1 MLAEVEKL
9 APQVEEDWP
18 SPRAAWTT
26 LGLLMLGV
34 FASCL
39 DRTVIPLLV
48 EPIKAHYRL
57 SDTQFGALQGLAFG
71 TFYVTMA
78 IPLGMLADRYQ
89 RRLVIAAGIALF
101 NLFAIMTGLARSYAQ
116 LFIARM
122 GVGFGEASLQPT
134 AFSLI
139 SDNFP
144 PARLGRAISLFI
156 MCNYVGAS
164 MAMAVGGAL
173 VSIFDRMEAARPG
186 ALFGFEPWQA
196 TVICIALPGLL
207 LFPFFLLIREPRRR
221 GVAAMETRTGFGEI
235 FREIGRRR
243 HVYLLI
249 FGACAM
255 ANALTTGVAT
265 WIPALFI
272 RAYGWTPAQIGL
284 WLGILLLAGGA
295 IGSFAGGWMTDRLTA
310 RGELDA
316 PLKVAAYGFCVLAV
330 FSIAAP
336 LMPRPELALLCYM
349 PQYFILPAAFSVVPA
364 ALQLITANRLSAQ
377 IGAAYMTFINLI
389 GTFVGPLLVG
399 VMSDYAGDAQGLRH
413 AMALVAGI
421 TTPLMIALM
430 SLARGPYRGL
440 RQQGNAR
447 PV

>member
-1 MLAEVEKL
+1 MAAAVEQSQASAE
-9 APQVEEDWP
+9 APWP
-18 SPRAAWTT
+18 SPRMAWTT
-26 LGLLMLGV
+26 LALLMLGV

-89 RRLVIAAGIALF
+89 RRVVIAAGIALF
-101 NLFAIMTGLARSYAQ
+101 NLFSILTGLARSYGQ
-116 LFIARM
+116 LFVARM
-122 GVGFGEASLQPT
+122 GVGFGEASLQPS

-144 PARLGRAISLFI
+144 PAKLGRAISLFI
-156 MCNYVGAS
+156 MCNYVGSS
-164 MAMAVGGAL
+164 MALAVGGAL
-173 VSIFDRMEAARPG
+173 VGAFDRIEARQPG
-186 ALFGFEPWQA
+186 VLHGLAPWQA
-196 TVICIALPGLL
+196 TIICIAVPGIL
-207 LFPFFLLIREPRRR
+207 LFPLFLLIREPRRR
-221 GVAAMETRTGFGEI
+221 GVAKTPVGWSEI
-235 FREIGRRR
+235 FREIWRRR
-243 HVYLLI
+243 RVFGLI

-272 RAYGWTPAQIGL
+272 RTHDWSPAVIGL
-284 WLGILLLAGGA
+284 WLGVLLLAGGTL
-295 IGSFAGGWMTDRLTA
+295 GSFAGGWMTDRLTA

-316 PLKVAAYGFCVLAV
+316 PLKVAAWGFCILAP

-336 LMPRPELALLCYM
+336 LMPRPELALLFYV
-349 PQYFILPAAFSVVPA
+349 PQYFVLPAAFSVVPA
-364 ALQLITANRLSAQ
+364 ALQLITANQLRAQ
-377 IGAAYMTFINLI
+377 VGAAYLTFINLI

-399 VMSDYAGDAQGLRH
+399 VMSDYAAGDAQGLRW

-421 TTPLMIALM
+421 TTPLMIVLM
-430 SLARGPYRGL
+430 MLARRPYRVAREGGL
-440 RQQGNAR
+440 
-447 PV
+447 